1 MKRAAQG
8 RAHARFRGVLAL
20 LVGVVALLCV
30 FGHAERGGR
39 VALPP
44 TAERPHAVANTVDAA
59 AAAEAARAVDTVTAI
74 DTVAVTAIDTVAVA
88 DVDTVAEPSDDAAA
102 PCGKKAVGDHG
113 VQRAENPPPPST
125 SGGRAGL
132 ASPDTDPAPLVSQ
145 HFGASAGGPDPPPAT
160 LHSVLRI

>member
-39 VALPP
+39 DALPP

-59 AAAEAARAVDTVTAI
+59 AAAGAARAVDTVTAI
-74 DTVAVTAIDTVAVA
+74 GTVAVA
-88 DVDTVAEPSDDAAA
+88 AVDTVAEPSDDAAA

-125 SGGRAGL
+125 SGGRAGF
-132 ASPDTDPAPLVSQ
+132 AAPDTDPAPLVSQ